1 MKEVSKKEFDDFIAN
16 YPRKLEVDYF
26 MEWYSYNDFTLGD
39 KDSIVA
45 MESDDFDGAFPKEY
59 KIKE

>member
-1 MKEVSKKEFDDFIAN
+1 MKKVSKKEFDDFIAN

-45 MESDDFDGAFPKEY
+45 MESDDFGGAFPKEY